1 MQIGWDEISEFL
13 LALGAQFEFDLILFC
28 EMQFAYR
35 ITMFRSVGCRILVAE
50 IIVPFERKSEVFDCC
65 LKFF

>member
-28 EMQFAYR
+28 EIVVCLQDHNVQV
-35 ITMFRSVGCRILVAE
+35 SRILVAE